1 MELPQQLKANRE
13 RLGLT
18 QEDVAQRIF
27 VSRQTMS
34 SWETGKT
41 YPDVQSLLLLSNLF
55 GVSIDSLVKGDVET
69 MKETIVK
76 DAVRMERL
84 SIGMVGLLLA
94 GVACLVGWDLIWDEP
109 VAAVPWLTW
118 GVVVGMALFA
128 LCAALAMVCA
138 CRVEK
143 LKKDH
148 DLVTFREISAFMD
161 GEDPEAI
168 AHLNPDAFSRKHPW
182 VANAVKVLAGAA
194 VALALGFIIGSIVS
208 SLH

>member
-118 GVVVGMALFA
+118 GVVVGMALFV

-161 GEDPEAI
+161 GEDAETI

-182 VANAVKVLAGAA
+182 AANVAKVLAGAA

>member
-1 MELPQQLKANRE
+1 MELPQQLRVNRE

-27 VSRQTMS
+27 VSRQTVS

-55 GVSIDSLVKGDVET
+55 GVSIDSLVKGDVEA

-76 DAVRMERL
+76 DAVTMERL
-84 SIGMVGLLLA
+84 SIGMVVLLLA
-94 GVACLVGWDLIWDEP
+94 GAACLVGWDLIWDEP
-109 VAAVPWLTW
+109 VAAVPWLSW
-118 GVVVGMALFA
+118 GVVVGMLIFA
-128 LCAALAMVCA
+128 LCSALAMVCA
-138 CRVEK
+138 CRVER

-161 GEDPEAI
+161 GKDADEI
-168 AHLNPDAFSRKHPW
+168 ARIDANAFSRRHPW
-182 VANAVKVLAGAA
+182 AANTAKVLAGAA
-194 VALALGFIIGSIVS
+194 VAIILGFVVGSIVS

>member
-109 VAAVPWLTW
+109 VASVPWLTW

-128 LCAALAMVCA
+128 LCAALALVCA

-161 GEDPEAI
+161 GEDAEAI
-168 AHLNPDAFSRKHPW
+168 ARLGKDAFSRKHPW
-182 VANAVKVLAGAA
+182 AANVAKVLAGAA

>member
-41 YPDVQSLLLLSNLF
+41 YPDVQSLLLLSSLF

-118 GVVVGMALFA
+118 GVVVGMLIFA

-161 GEDPEAI
+161 GEDPETI
-168 AHLNPDAFSRKHPW
+168 AHLSPDAFSRKHPW
-182 VANAVKVLAGAA
+182 TANVVKVLVGAV
-194 VALALGFIIGSIVS
+194 VALVLGFAIGGIVS
-208 SLH
+208 GLH

>member
-94 GVACLVGWDLIWDEP
+94 GVACLVGWGLIWDEP

-118 GVVVGMALFA
+118 GVVVGMALFV

-182 VANAVKVLAGAA
+182 AANVAKVLAGAA
-194 VALALGFIIGSIVS
+194 VALALGFVIGSIVS
-208 SLH
+208 GLH

>member
-1 MELPQQLKANRE
+1 MELPQQPKANRE

-161 GEDPEAI
+161 GEDAEAI
-168 AHLNPDAFSRKHPW
+168 ACLNPDAFSRKHPW
-182 VANAVKVLAGAA
+182 VANVVKVLAGAA
-194 VALALGFIIGSIVS
+194 AALALGFIVGSIVS

>member
-76 DAVRMERL
+76 DAVTMERL

-118 GVVVGMALFA
+118 GVVVGMLLFA

-138 CRVEK
+138 CRVER

-161 GEDPEAI
+161 GEDADEI
-168 AHLNPDAFSRKHPW
+168 ARLSPDAFSRKHPW
-182 VANAVKVLAGAA
+182 AANIVKVLAGAV
-194 VALALGFIIGSIVS
+194 VALVLGFVIGSIVS
-208 SLH
+208 GLH

>member
-55 GVSIDSLVKGDVET
+55 GVSIDSLVKVDVVT

-76 DAVRMERL
+76 DAVQMERL
-84 SIGMVGLLLA
+84 SIGMIGFLLA

-109 VAAVPWLTW
+109 VGGVSWLSW
-118 GVVVGMALFA
+118 GVVVGMVLFV

-143 LKKDH
+143 LKKNH
-148 DLVTFREISAFMD
+148 NLVTYREISAFMD
-161 GEDPEAI
+161 GEDAETI
-168 AHLNPDAFSRKHPW
+168 ANLNPDAFSRTHPW
-182 VANAVKVLAGAA
+182 AANVVKVLAGAA
-194 VALALGFIIGSIVS
+194 VALALGFIVGSIVS
-208 SLH
+208 NLH

>member
-109 VAAVPWLTW
+109 VASVPWLTW
-118 GVVVGMALFA
+118 GFALGMLLFA

-161 GEDPEAI
+161 GEDPETI

-182 VANAVKVLAGAA
+182 LANTVKVLAGAA
-194 VALALGFIIGSIVS
+194 IALALGFIIGSIVS

>member
-69 MKETIVK
+69 MRETIVK

-109 VAAVPWLTW
+109 VASVPWLTW

-128 LCAALAMVCA
+128 LCAALALVCA

-161 GEDPEAI
+161 GEDAEAI
-168 AHLNPDAFSRKHPW
+168 ANLNPDAFSRTHPW
-182 VANAVKVLAGAA
+182 AANVAKVLAGAA
-194 VALALGFIIGSIVS
+194 VALALGFVIGSIIS

>member
-55 GVSIDSLVKGDVET
+55 GVSIDSFVKGDVET

-118 GVVVGMALFA
+118 GMVVGMALFA

>member
-76 DAVRMERL
+76 DAVTMERL
-84 SIGMVGLLLA
+84 SIGVVGLLLA

-138 CRVEK
+138 WRVEK
-143 LKKDH
+143 LKKNH

-161 GEDPEAI
+161 GEDAEAI
-168 AHLNPDAFSRKHPW
+168 AHLSPDAFSRKHPW
-182 VANAVKVLAGAA
+182 LANTVKVLAGAV

-208 SLH
+208 GLH

>member
-41 YPDVQSLLLLSNLF
+41 YPDVQSLLLLSKLF

-84 SIGMVGLLLA
+84 SIGMVGFLLA

-161 GEDPEAI
+161 GEDAEAI
-168 AHLNPDAFSRKHPW
+168 ACLNPDAFSRKHPW
-182 VANAVKVLAGAA
+182 VANVVKVLAGAA
-194 VALALGFIIGSIVS
+194 VALALGFIVGSIVS

>member
-69 MKETIVK
+69 MKEY
-76 DAVRMERL
+76 R
-84 SIGMVGLLLA
+84 
-94 GVACLVGWDLIWDEP
+94 
-109 VAAVPWLTW
+109 
-118 GVVVGMALFA
+118 
-128 LCAALAMVCA
+128 
-138 CRVEK
+138 
-143 LKKDH
+143 
-148 DLVTFREISAFMD
+148 
-161 GEDPEAI
+161 PE
-168 AHLNPDAFSRKHPW
+168 
-182 VANAVKVLAGAA
+182 G
-194 VALALGFIIGSIVS
+194 
-208 SLH
+208 

>member
-55 GVSIDSLVKGDVET
+55 GFSIDSLVKGDVET
-69 MKETIVK
+69 MRETIVK

-161 GEDPEAI
+161 GEDAEAI

-182 VANAVKVLAGAA
+182 AANVVKVLAGAA
-194 VALALGFIIGSIVS
+194 VALALGFVIGSIIS

>member
-182 VANAVKVLAGAA
+182 VANVVKVLAGAA
-194 VALALGFIIGSIVS
+194 VALALGFVIGSIVS